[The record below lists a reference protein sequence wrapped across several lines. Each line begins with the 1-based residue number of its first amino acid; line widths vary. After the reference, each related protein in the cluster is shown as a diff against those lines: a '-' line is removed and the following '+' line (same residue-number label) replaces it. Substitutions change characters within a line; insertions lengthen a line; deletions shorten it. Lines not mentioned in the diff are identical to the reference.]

1 MLASGNRANWMVM
14 LTLSKRMPPWPGVTA
29 PLTRHEYP
37 ALWPPSIRT
46 PALHVLALSRLYLTV
61 VLKRP
66 IGLAG
71 LLKYLLVGYGYATGL
86 RMNARSRGERDGLV
100 LTWARLKGVSTAEG
114 GPRHVTRTS
123 RCRR

>member
-1 MLASGNRANWMVM
+1 M
-14 LTLSKRMPPWPGVTA
+14 
-29 PLTRHEYP
+29 TRHEYP

-71 LLKYLLVGYGYATGL
+71 LLKYLLGGYGYATGL

-100 LTWARLKGVSTAEG
+100 LTWARLKGVSTSARLG
-114 GPRHVTRTS
+114 GYATGSRMGYGWAHVHAANVMVW
-123 RCRR
+123 C